1 MKFEV
6 SAIFYCFK
14 TYEPMF
20 AIAVFHNWNFY
31 LVFYIFLGGFWALF
45 LYYPFPENDFCSGS
59 SDSSTLFHR
68 SLLRTSTFFINFSS
82 GVISTII
89 YNNLFCFMEIETG
102 KYVKVY
108 VLKKNIYF
116 LISLE
121 FISTSELNFSAYFS

>member
-1 MKFEV
+1 MTMKFEV

-45 LYYPFPENDFCSGS
+45 LYYHICFPVFFIDPFPENDFCSGS
-59 SDSSTLFHR
+59 IDSSTLFHR
-68 SLLRTSTFFINFSS
+68 SLLHTTTFFINFSS

-89 YNNLFCFMEIETG
+89 CNNLFCFMEIETG

-108 VLKKNIYF
+108 VLKKICIF
-116 LISLE
+116 
-121 FISTSELNFSAYFS
+121 